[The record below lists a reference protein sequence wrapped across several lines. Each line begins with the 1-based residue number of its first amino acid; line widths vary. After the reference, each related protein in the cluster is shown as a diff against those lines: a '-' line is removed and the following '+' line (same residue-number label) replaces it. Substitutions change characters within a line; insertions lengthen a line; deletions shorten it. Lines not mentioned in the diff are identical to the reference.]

1 MKRNILILALTSILL
16 VTITGCALSKSDY
29 IERIAPKIDQYHV
42 FDEGILKVYHNL
54 LASYTV
60 QYPDQTYGDL
70 LLGTIALIMQ
80 GKKVNPSQVWNP
92 ADYQIFKGTVQ
103 MMYDEGHRFAEELKR
118 IKPPDEIK
126 EAHYALYNCV
136 LYAANVGANV
146 LITLNEGTFQQ
157 LNYATDPCLKIES
170 TLDTINSYVQSQ

>member
-1 MKRNILILALTSILL
+1 MKRNILNLTLTSILL

-29 IERIAPKIDQYHV
+29 IEKITPKIDQYHT
-42 FDEGILKVYHNL
+42 FDEGILKVYHDL
-54 LASYTV
+54 LTSYTV

-80 GKKVNPSQVWNP
+80 GKKVNPSQAWNP

-146 LITLNEGTFQQ
+146 LITLNDGTFQQ

-170 TLDTINSYVQSQ
+170 TLDAINNYIQSQ

>member
-1 MKRNILILALTSILL
+1 MKRSILILALASIFL
-16 VTITGCALSKSDY
+16 VMITGCALNKSDY
-29 IERIAPKIDQYHV
+29 IEKIAPKIDQYHT

-54 LASYTV
+54 LTSYTV

-103 MMYDEGHRFAEELKR
+103 MMYERGSPFCGGIEEHQTSRRNRGSAQFPLQLRAVCCQCWSKCTDHLK
-118 IKPPDEIK
+118 
-126 EAHYALYNCV
+126 
-136 LYAANVGANV
+136 
-146 LITLNEGTFQQ
+146 
-157 LNYATDPCLKIES
+157 
-170 TLDTINSYVQSQ
+170 

>member
-1 MKRNILILALTSILL
+1 MKRIILLLALTSIFLM
-16 VTITGCALSKSDY
+16 TITGCALSKSDY
-29 IERIAPKIDQYHV
+29 IERMTPKIEQYRT
-42 FDEGILKVYHNL
+42 FDEGILKVYHNML
-54 LASYTV
+54 SSYTV
-60 QYPDQTYGDL
+60 QYPEQTYGDL

-80 GKKVNPSQVWNP
+80 GKKVNPSQAWNP

-103 MMYDEGHRFAEELKR
+103 MMYDEGHRFAQELKS

-126 EAHYALYNCV
+126 QAHYALYNCV

-157 LNYATDPCLKIES
+157 LDYATDPCLTIET
-170 TLDTINSYVQSQ
+170 TLDTLNSYFQSK

>member
-1 MKRNILILALTSILL
+1 MKRIILLLALTSIFLM
-16 VTITGCALSKSDY
+16 TITGCALSKSDY
-29 IERIAPKIDQYHV
+29 IERMTPKIEQYRT
-42 FDEGILKVYHNL
+42 FDEGILKVYHNML
-54 LASYTV
+54 SSYTV
-60 QYPDQTYGDL
+60 QYPEQTYGDL

-80 GKKVNPSQVWNP
+80 GKKINPSQAWNP

-103 MMYDEGHRFAEELKR
+103 MMYDEGHRFAQELKS

-126 EAHYALYNCV
+126 QAHYALYNCV

-157 LNYATDPCLKIES
+157 LDYATDPCLTIET
-170 TLDTINSYVQSQ
+170 TLDTLNSYFQSK